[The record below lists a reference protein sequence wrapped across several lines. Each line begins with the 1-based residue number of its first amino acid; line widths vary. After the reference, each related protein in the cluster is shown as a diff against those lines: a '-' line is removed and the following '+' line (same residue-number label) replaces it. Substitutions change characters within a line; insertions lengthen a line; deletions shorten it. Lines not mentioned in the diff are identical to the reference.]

1 MRKLICMAAL
11 LFGSIPA
18 LVPQAAA
25 RDRDRDTVR
34 VETRYHPH
42 HWWQRHH
49 RDRYYE
55 NGRYYYR

>member
-25 RDRDRDTVR
+25 RDRDRV
-34 VETRYHPH
+34 VVVQPRYHRH
-42 HWWQRHH
+42 HWWQRRHH
-49 RDRYYE
+49 DRYYY
-55 NGRYYYR
+55 NNYYR

>member
-1 MRKLICMAAL
+1 MAAL

-25 RDRDRDTVR
+25 RDHDRDTVR
-34 VETRYHPH
+34 VETRYHRH

-55 NGRYYYR
+55 NGYYYNRYR